1 MALTMSPRLVTPPF
15 LAGLLA
21 VATSAGLLVTFHQV
35 VSGSVQ
41 QGDLRRQASTAL
53 ADATWRCNA
62 LRAPTLRDVCLLQTT
77 APPQQRDVAQMQGVA
92 TADSGAGVGE

>member
-1 MALTMSPRLVTPPF
+1 MALTMSPRLVKPPF

-21 VATSAGLLVTFHQV
+21 VATSAALLVTFHQV

-53 ADATWRCNA
+53 ADAT
-62 LRAPTLRDVCLLQTT
+62 
-77 APPQQRDVAQMQGVA
+77 
-92 TADSGAGVGE
+92 